1 MLLLS
6 KKLWPCCA
14 WILVCWQNIWHS
26 KSFSPLNEPYL
37 YSCIFKNKSN
47 VPVEHRSPNTGK
59 PKIDGYHVLV
69 LNTWC
74 NSRSWVS
81 NYSHKWLPN
90 VLLTKLKLNAQDK
103 EIKQIRDY
111 CELILFMLE
120 CTFTLKSSKN
130 KYSKDPSISK
140 YLLQASA

>member
-1 MLLLS
+1 MGGLILCPVSIFCNRALIAGNENCQYDRYNVLLMSKILMLLLS

-90 VLLTKLKLNAQDK
+90 FLLTKLYTT
-103 EIKQIRDY
+103 IK
-111 CELILFMLE
+111 
-120 CTFTLKSSKN
+120 
-130 KYSKDPSISK
+130 
-140 YLLQASA
+140 A